1 MFGSGFTVARIFGI
15 AIEVHISWLVI
26 FALVGISFSDQVF
39 PDQYEGWSTAT
50 YWIIGILTAL
60 AFFVT
65 VLLHELAHAL
75 VAIRR
80 GLSVPKITLFLFGG
94 VSHMAESPRSAREE
108 FVVAAVGPGASLG
121 LAVVFLL
128 VAFAANGRQE
138 QVEAMFSWL
147 GFINLSLAFFNILPG
162 FPLDGGRVL
171 RSIAW
176 ARSGSFRKATTI
188 ASNVGVVF
196 GYGLMLLGLGLLLSG
211 LVLQGIWMAFIGW
224 FLAGAARG
232 EAQGM
237 QLEAVLAPLTARDI
251 MHNDFA
257 TVTPGSSVQ
266 QLVDEQMVGHG
277 HRAVMVANDDR
288 VTGIVT
294 VSDVRRVPREEW
306 GNTPVQR
313 IMTSREEIVTVPA
326 TQSALDVLVM
336 IGERRLNQVPVLEEG
351 RMIGLIT
358 RRELL
363 DRVQV
368 AGKLGVERAAASQ
381 DAPSARSG

>member
-1 MFGSGFTVARIFGI
+1 
-15 AIEVHISWLVI
+15 
-26 FALVGISFSDQVF
+26 
-39 PDQYEGWSTAT
+39 
-50 YWIIGILTAL
+50 
-60 AFFVT
+60 
-65 VLLHELAHAL
+65 
-75 VAIRR
+75 
-80 GLSVPKITLFLFGG
+80 
-94 VSHMAESPRSAREE
+94 
-108 FVVAAVGPGASLG
+108 
-121 LAVVFLL
+121 
-128 VAFAANGRQE
+128 
-138 QVEAMFSWL
+138 
-147 GFINLSLAFFNILPG
+147 
-162 FPLDGGRVL
+162 
-171 RSIAW
+171 
-176 ARSGSFRKATTI
+176 
-188 ASNVGVVF
+188 
-196 GYGLMLLGLGLLLSG
+196 
-211 LVLQGIWMAFIGW
+211 MAFIGW